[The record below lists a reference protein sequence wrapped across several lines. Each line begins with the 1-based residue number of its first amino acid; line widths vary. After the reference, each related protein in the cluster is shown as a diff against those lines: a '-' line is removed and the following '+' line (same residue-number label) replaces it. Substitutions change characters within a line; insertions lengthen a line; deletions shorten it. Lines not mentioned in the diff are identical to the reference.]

1 MKKSICALVL
11 AILVTVS
18 LSAKLSGQVSDEFGQ
33 PLIARLRFISAER
46 KFLTTIYTDWQG
58 TFEVDLPVG
67 EYEMEVTKGPEYER
81 KLIRINVEED
91 EHKIIVLRRLF
102 DLTEVG
108 WFSGDTHLHT
118 FHSDGKNS
126 VEELALACSA
136 AGLSWAVLSDHNTL
150 VGASEWLSFRE
161 KGLLT
166 IVGQEVTMKNGHAN
180 AIGIEKLIPWQR
192 SQSDEEM
199 IKIFEMIKIQ
209 NGFVQI
215 NHPFDLRSPFEKL
228 HLEGYDLIE
237 IWNGGGP
244 PNLLGFRN
252 NESKEHWFK
261 MLNEGRR
268 VAAVAA
274 SDCHDVYSTYSLA
287 AFLPMFLVVQL
298 AKKDFGEY
306 LETAKMNEEK
316 LRAWVL
322 YGLFPGTPRTY
333 VRVNE
338 LTQQEILRS
347 LKSGKSFMTN
357 GPLLLVA
364 LNGAGPGETATIE
377 KESLLQVKIFSN
389 VPVNKLSVIKNGEL
403 VHEIPVELE
412 NGEFKHLKALDLS
425 EGDWILVEVF
435 GDFPVY
441 AITNPIYI
449 SKKQK

>member
-1 MKKSICALVL
+1 MKKLICAFVLV
-11 AILVTVS
+11 ILVTVS
-18 LSAKLSGQVSDEFGQ
+18 LSLKLSGHVLDEFGQ
-33 PLIARLRFISAER
+33 TVTARLRFINTGR

-58 TFEVDLPVG
+58 KFEVDLPTG
-67 EYEMEVTKGPEYER
+67 EYEMEVTKGPEYEC
-81 KLIRINVEED
+81 KLIKISVVED
-91 EHKIIVLRRLF
+91 EHKTIVLRRLF
-102 DLTEVG
+102 NFAELG
-108 WFSGDTHLHT
+108 WFSGDAHLHT

-150 VGASEWLSFRE
+150 VGASAWSSFRE
-161 KGLLT
+161 KSLLT

-180 AIGIEKLIPWQR
+180 AIGIEELIPWQK
-192 SQSDEEM
+192 SHSDEEM
-199 IKIFEMIKIQ
+199 IQIFELIKIQ
-209 NGFVQI
+209 NGLVQI

-244 PNLLGFRN
+244 PNVVSFRN

-287 AFLPMFLVVQL
+287 AFLPMFLVAQL

-306 LETAKMNEEK
+306 LEAAKMNEEK
-316 LRAWVL
+316 LRAWAL

-333 VRVNE
+333 VKVNE
-338 LTQQEILRS
+338 LTQREILQS

-357 GPLLLVA
+357 GPLMLVT
-364 LNGAGPGETATIE
+364 LNGAGPGEIATI
-377 KESLLQVKIFSN
+377 KEEALLQVKIFSN
-389 VPVNKLSVIKNGEL
+389 VPVNKLSVTRNGEL
-403 VHEIPVELE
+403 VHEIPVKLE
-412 NGEFKHLKALDLS
+412 NGEFEHLTRLNLS
-425 EGDWILVEVF
+425 EGDWIVVEIF

-441 AITNPIYI
+441 AITNPIYL
-449 SKKQK
+449 SKQ